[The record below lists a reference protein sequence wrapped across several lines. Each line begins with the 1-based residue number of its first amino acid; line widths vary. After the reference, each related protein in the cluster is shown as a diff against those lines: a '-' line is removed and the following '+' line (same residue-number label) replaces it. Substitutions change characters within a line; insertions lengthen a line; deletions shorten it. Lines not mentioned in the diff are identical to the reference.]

1 MPSGRRSIAAHCA
14 GLSDVANERIGD
26 EEPCDWC
33 GRPGRV
39 HQHDFWIE
47 GALGFQNPALCSVCD
62 LLFSAPGEVVEAYYE
77 ALGVDLDAA
86 LEPLEVELIRK
97 WREKVADG
105 RRSMP

>member
-1 MPSGRRSIAAHCA
+1 
-14 GLSDVANERIGD
+14 
-26 EEPCDWC
+26 
-33 GRPGRV
+33 
-39 HQHDFWIE
+39 
-47 GALGFQNPALCSVCD
+47 LCSVCN